1 MKKYLAGMLIA
12 AAAIVAS
19 AAPSW
24 AFQSVQE
31 AQARATA
38 TTGGTNQAAFTIDN
52 FRLVSN
58 NTNVSTFTW
67 TFPSVDPL
75 SASWT
80 RANEYM
86 VIRATVTDVGGGVKI
101 YTDNTRGDATP
112 KFVPPTNVSTAP
124 TSFAAGLLKGTS
136 GTTSAAP
143 LPMAWSIKTSTTAAP
158 VAANPQA
165 GLADANSF
173 QWLNVTDF
181 SNWASGIDYNGNGT
195 TNDPGD
201 AAPLALNAKFPT
213 MINNVG
219 VHFGQADT
227 EFGAYPDGATSY
239 VYMEANFAGADVQQA
254 YQTSKV
260 IIEAYIN

>member
-1 MKKYLAGMLIA
+1 MKKLMAGMMVA

-19 AAPSW
+19 VSPSF

-31 AQARATA
+31 AQAKATA
-38 TTGGTNQAAFTIDN
+38 TTGGTNTAAFTIIK
-52 FRLVSN
+52 FRSVAG
-58 NTNVSTFTW
+58 NVDQSTW
-67 TFPSVDPL
+67 TYTFPTVDPL

-86 VIRATVTDVGGGVKI
+86 VLNATVTDVGGGIKI
-101 YTDNTRGDATP
+101 YTDNTRGDASP

-124 TSFAAGLLKGTS
+124 TSVAAGLLKGTS

-143 LPMAWSIKTSTTAAP
+143 LPMAWSIKTSTTGAP
-158 VAANPQA
+158 TQANPQNS
-165 GLADANSF
+165 ADTNSF
-173 QWLNVTDF
+173 QWLNLTDF
-181 SNWASGIDYNGNGT
+181 SNWASGTDFNGNGT

-201 AAPLALNAKFPT
+201 SAPLALNAKFPT
-213 MINNVG
+213 MISNIG

-227 EFGAYPDGATSY
+227 EFGAYPDGQNSF
-239 VYMEANFAGADVQQA
+239 VYMEANFAGADVLQA
-254 YQTSKV
+254 YQTNKI